1 MCRQQ
6 LLDFESN
13 MEEFRKMGV
22 EVLAA
27 SAQSAESA
35 RETVNALRL
44 SFSLGCGIDPTEFSR
59 KTGAFYEAKDGYVDA
74 TGFILD
80 PEGRIVNAVYSSRAI
95 GRLVAKDCLGLIAHL
110 AKK

>member
-1 MCRQQ
+1 
-6 LLDFESN
+6 

-27 SAQSAESA
+27 SAQPVDRA

-44 SFSLGCGIDPTEFSR
+44 SFPLGCAIDPKDFSR
-59 KTGAFYEAKDGYVDA
+59 KTGAFYEAKDGYA
-74 TGFILD
+74 QPTGFVLD
-80 PEGRIVNAVYSSRAI
+80 LEGKIVNAVYSSRAI

-110 AKK
+110 AKT